1 MVETTVAKSRLSGV
15 GTSVAYGKVTWFQM
29 GAVNTKSASA
39 LYIHKAC
46 RKRDNCTELPGLD
59 LSERPLW
66 SKTTVAKS
74 RLSGMGTSVA
84 YGKDTWFEMGDV
96 NTKSASALYIHK
108 ACRKRENCTE
118 FPGLDLSKRPFWSKQ
133 RSKNHACRAWPVV
146 WLTVRSLGLNW
157 GM

>member
-1 MVETTVAKSRLSGV
+1 MAS
-15 GTSVAYGKVTWFQM
+15 SVAYGKVTWFKL
-29 GAVNTKSASA
+29 GDVNTKSASA

-84 YGKDTWFEMGDV
+84 YGKDTWFKVGVVSM
-96 NTKSASALYIHK
+96 KSASAPYIHK
-108 ACRKRENCTE
+108 ACGKHDNCTE
-118 FPGLDLSKRPFWSKQ
+118 LPGLDLSKRPFGSKQ
-133 RSKNHACRAWPVV
+133 RSRNHACRAWALV
-146 WLTVRSLGLNW
+146 WLTVRTLGLKW
-157 GM
+157 GLQI